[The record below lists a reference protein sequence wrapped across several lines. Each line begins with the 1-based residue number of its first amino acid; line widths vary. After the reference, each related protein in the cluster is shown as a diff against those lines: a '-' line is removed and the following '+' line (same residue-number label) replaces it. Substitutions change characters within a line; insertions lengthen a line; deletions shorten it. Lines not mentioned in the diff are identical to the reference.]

1 MSITLASL
9 AGVSL
14 YDSWR
19 RSSGRIIRSDTPAV
33 IDPDGISS
41 TQILSCEVYE
51 QSLLFRAEIRN
62 LADHRLLIAEDSL
75 PPYLSIVEV
84 DGNVMFFGDGSRT
97 WASRPQSECLVVAAG
112 DSYAFEF
119 SQSFERLSAD
129 HLRMDGEVIPAGRLT
144 LQFWIDESGFYLDD
158 QLAWQQVFGGCRG
171 TNKITVD
178 LSVR

>member
-1 MSITLASL
+1 MTLASL
-9 AGVSL
+9 AGVSF

-19 RSSGRIIRSDTPAV
+19 RSSGRIIRADTPAV

-51 QSLLFRAEIRN
+51 QSLLFHAEIRN

-75 PPYLSIVEV
+75 PPYLAIVEV
-84 DGNVMFFGDGSRT
+84 DGEVMFFGGGCRT
-97 WASRPQSECLVVAAG
+97 WGGQSQSECVVVAAG

-129 HLRMDGEVIPAGRLT
+129 HLRLEEEVIPAGRLT
-144 LQFWIDESGFYLDD
+144 LQFWIDESSFYLDD

-171 TNKITVD
+171 TNKITVE
-178 LSVR
+178 LNRP